1 MTALRAACLPA
12 LILLLGAVLAGAEQT
27 VDFQAHPDR
36 SDPRAK
42 ISSALRPWLDRAP
55 PAGELDPQLRA
66 LTVPA
71 ATTDRI
77 TVRLDCPAGAADLAA
92 IMATGATVVS
102 SSARWH
108 SVTVAATPAQIT
120 ALSRLA
126 NVARVAPAWRPIH
139 RSQPGTYDDP
149 ADAVILTSTLRTDYG
164 VTGTGRILGIISDS
178 INATSTVGSGSTSGA
193 NPGTLTKTTPQISG
207 NLPTNILFCNLGLSN
222 TGNTDEGEAMM
233 EEAYHLVPGATF
245 AFSSCG
251 QSQTDM
257 ATSITDLSM
266 QAHCNLICDDVGFPD
281 EPMFQDGPIAQA
293 ANTFHA
299 GGGIYLSAAGNGAN
313 SGLGAVYTPVST
325 TPDPHTN
332 GVPDGNAFHNWGIGG
347 ATPGFLPIT
356 ITGSRPFVTIVLQ
369 WNQPY
374 QSYGLD
380 SVAANGLGGSQADY
394 DEYLFSNPSISS
406 RNLLSESIDSQGTI
420 GAPAGDP
427 VEVIQWQSPYSGT
440 RTVYLAVD
448 RFQGLATVDFR
459 IAILAD
465 GATVTSSS
473 GLLNGATIY
482 GHPAATGALAIAAAY
497 YQTPTAVESFT
508 SFGGWGSGG
517 LPFWFDDA
525 GNALAGA
532 PVLRNK
538 PDLTAPDGVS
548 VSNANFAPFYGTS
561 GATPHATAAAA
572 LVWAAHPTLTN
583 DQVIA
588 QLEANATDITATP
601 AGTGA
606 DGWSGYGMVNALA
619 AAEAAGSPG
628 TTTGSTG
635 STAGSTGTTGTTTT
649 GTTTT
654 GTTGT
659 TVSGGSTGG
668 GSGTTAVTVAIT
680 GLATTAAHGTYATGI
695 IPIQVTFSAPV
706 TVTGSP
712 TIALDTAPSES
723 AVYTSGSGSDT
734 LTFTYTIQAGDHAAS
749 LDVASTT
756 ALSGGAMT
764 STTGTVSTTLPTP
777 GATGSLSAH
786 TAITIAAAT
795 VTTTVVGSPT
805 ESTSPAFTF
814 AVTFSQAVTGFA
826 APDVVVVG
834 GTIGTISGSGAEYS
848 VPVVATNS
856 GTVSLI
862 VLPDVVTDSQGDGN
876 ASAQGDVTYDEPV
889 TATTPVPATF
899 ASAVVGSPAL
909 SNQTGF
915 TFAVTF
921 AQPVTSF
928 VAADLAVVGGTVG
941 TITGSGATF
950 AVPVTATHAGTVSL
964 IVLPGAVTDSS
975 GDSNATAEGDV
986 TYDPIAPTVVLSASP
1001 GTIAVGGSATV
1012 SFVFSEGV
1020 SGLALGT
1027 SATAV
1032 AVTGGTAGS
1041 VVGTPGG
1048 ATYALPVTAT
1058 AAGPITVTIPAGAV
1072 VDHAG
1077 NALAGPAT
1085 VEITVT
1091 GGGTAQPI
1099 AVASTP
1105 AATGSSGSKC
1115 GLGSIALLSP
1125 WALLLWWRLRRT
1137 RRR

>member
-1 MTALRAACLPA
+1 MTALRAACIPA
-12 LILLLGAVLAGAEQT
+12 LILLLGAVLVGADQT
-27 VDFQAHPDR
+27 VEFQGHPDR

-42 ISSALRPWLDRAP
+42 IASALRPWIDQAP
-55 PAGELDPQLRA
+55 PAGALDPRLRA

-92 IMATGATVVS
+92 IIATGATVVA

-108 SVTVAATPAQIT
+108 AVTVAATPAQIT

-126 NVARVAPAWRPIH
+126 TVARVAPAWRPIH
-139 RSQPGTYDDP
+139 HGQPGTYNDP
-149 ADAVILTSTLRTDYG
+149 ADGVIHTDTLRTDYG
-164 VTGTGRILGIISDS
+164 VTGSGRILGIISDS
-178 INATSTVGSGSTSGA
+178 INATSTVGSGTTSGA
-193 NPGTLTKTTPQISG
+193 NPGTLTNTTPQISG
-207 NLPTNILFCNLGLSN
+207 NLPADILFCNLGLGN

-257 ATSITDLSM
+257 ATSITDLAA

-293 ANTFHA
+293 ADTFHA
-299 GGGIYLSAAGNGAN
+299 GGGIYLSAAGNAAN

-356 ITGSRPFVTIVLQ
+356 ITGSQPFVTIVLQ

-374 QSYGLD
+374 ASYGLG
-380 SVAANGLGGSQADY
+380 AGSQADY
-394 DEYLFSNPSISS
+394 DLYLFRSPSISS
-406 RNLLSESIDSQGTI
+406 RNLIADSIDSQGTI

-427 VEVIQWQSPYSGT
+427 LEIIQWQSPYTGS

-459 IAILAD
+459 IAILAE
-465 GATVTSSS
+465 GATVTSTS

-482 GHPAATGALAIAAAY
+482 GHPAAAGALAIAAAY
-497 YQTPTAVESFT
+497 YGTPTTVESFT

-525 GNALAGA
+525 GNALSGA

-572 LVWAAHPTLTN
+572 LVWAAHPDLTN

-588 QLEANATDITATP
+588 QLEANATDITTSP
-601 AGTGA
+601 AGSGA

-635 STAGSTGTTGTTTT
+635 STAGSTGTSTGTTT

-654 GTTGT
+654 GTTVG
-659 TVSGGSTGG
+659 GGSTGG
-668 GSGTTAVTVAIT
+668 GFGTSSVTVDIT
-680 GLATTAAHGTYATGI
+680 GLATTAAHGTYATGT
-695 IPIQVTFSAPV
+695 IPIQVAFSAPV

-712 TIALDTAPSES
+712 TITLDTAPAES

-734 LTFTYTIQAGDHAAS
+734 LTFTYTIQAGDHAAA

-756 ALSGGAMT
+756 ALSGGAIT
-764 STTGTVSTTLPTP
+764 STTGTVSTALPTP
-777 GATGSLSAH
+777 GATGSLSAN

-795 VTTTVVGSPT
+795 VATTVVGSPSV
-805 ESTSPAFTF
+805 STSPAFTF
-814 AVTFSQAVTGFA
+814 AVTFSQPVTGFT

-834 GTIGTISGSGAEYS
+834 GTVGTISGSGADYA

-876 ASAQGDVTYDEPV
+876 ASAQGDVTYDEPM
-889 TATTPVPATF
+889 TATTPMPATF
-899 ASAVVGSPAL
+899 AATVVGSPAL
-909 SNQTGF
+909 SNQSGF

-964 IVLPGAVTDSS
+964 IVLPGVVSDSN

-1001 GTIAVGGSATV
+1001 ATIAVGGFSTV

-1020 SGLALGT
+1020 FGLAVGT

-1032 AVTGGTAGS
+1032 TVTGGTAGS

-1048 ATYALPVTAT
+1048 TIYSMPVTAT
-1058 AAGPITVTIPAGAV
+1058 VAGTITVTVPAGAV
-1072 VDHAG
+1072 VDRAG

-1085 VEITVT
+1085 VEITVAPD
-1091 GGGTAQPI
+1091 GTVQPI
-1099 AVASTP
+1099 DVASTP
-1105 AATGSSGSKC
+1105 AVGGSSGSKC